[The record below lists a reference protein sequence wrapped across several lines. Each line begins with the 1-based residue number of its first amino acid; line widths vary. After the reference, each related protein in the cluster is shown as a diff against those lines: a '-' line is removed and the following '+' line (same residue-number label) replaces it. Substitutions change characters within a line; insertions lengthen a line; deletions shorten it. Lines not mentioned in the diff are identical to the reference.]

1 MYFYAFDL
9 LNQDGELLLSFPIE
23 RRRKLQ
29 AGLLSQ
35 PEDPLACRR
44 NFGLRRD
51 VFLRPCASLIWKRLS
66 ASGSILLTNLA
77 IVLFFLRSSSVQA
90 ILGADAELVGSLLFC
105 RSSNRSGATEVAEIL
120 LDAWRLGAQ
129 HSSKPE
135 PSEDDSLQ
143 PRIHRCYLRQ
153 RRPIQIAHSHSRR
166 LPERDRAAGLP

>member
-1 MYFYAFDL
+1 VYFYAFDL

-105 RSSNRSGATEVAEIL
+105 RSSNSSGATEVAEIL

-135 PSEDDSLQ
+135 PRRRLTSNPHSSLL
-143 PRIHRCYLRQ
+143 PLPATTNLD
-153 RRPIQIAHSHSRR
+153 RPFHSRR
-166 LPERDRAAGLP
+166 LPERDHAAGLP